1 MRKTVLAV
9 VGMACGLGL
18 APCFG
23 QNLQM
28 ADPPPAQ
35 TRLDAPSRGT
45 SMAQVEARYGA
56 PAERYRAVGDP
67 PITRWVYPG
76 CVVYF
81 EHNLVIHSVSFGAA
95 TAWR

>member
-9 VGMACGLGL
+9 VGVACGLGF

-28 ADPPPAQ
+28 AEPPPAQ
-35 TRLDAPSRGT
+35 TRVATPSRGT

-56 PAERYRAVGDP
+56 PAERYPAVGDP

-76 CVVYF
+76 FVVYF
-81 EHNLVIHSVSFGAA
+81 EHNLVIHSVAFGAA
-95 TAWR
+95 TAGR